1 MYGSRQAFRGF
12 SLNACQPRKGSMN
25 SNLSDRESVR
35 IICSENSWIEG
46 DAVRQLQQASA
57 LDGIAYSVGLPDI
70 HPGKYG
76 PVGAAHMSNGIIY
89 PALIGNDV
97 GCGVGLFSTSIKK
110 KKISGRCPTEPGE
123 NGAEAVAKKS

>member
-1 MYGSRQAFRGF
+1 
-12 SLNACQPRKGSMN
+12 MN

-35 IICSENSWIEG
+35 IIRSENSWIEG

-57 LDGIAYSVGLPDI
+57 LDGIVYSVGLPDI

-76 PVGAAHMSNGIIY
+76 PVGAAYMSNGIIY

-97 GCGVGLFSTSIKK
+97 GCGVGLFFNSY
-110 KKISGRCPTEPGE
+110 
-123 NGAEAVAKKS
+123 